1 MEKVLTFEKKLIVI
15 NLIGSYE
22 CKVDA
27 KGRLAMPMDLR
38 KQLDAVLHE
47 GFVIKRSVFKKCL
60 EVYPMSEWNK
70 VMADMSKLN
79 RFVKKNNE
87 FIRRFTAGV
96 KPVELD
102 SNGRMQIAK
111 DLIVHSQIDKNVV
124 VSAAINIIEIWDKDL
139 YEKEINNE
147 DVDFGDLAEDVMG
160 GLEFNELP

>member
-1 MEKVLTFEKKLIVI
+1 MV

-27 KGRLAMPMDLR
+27 KGRLAIPMDLR
-38 KQLDAVLHE
+38 KQLESVLHE
-47 GFVIKRSVFKKCL
+47 GFVIKRSVFKSCL

-70 VMADMSKLN
+70 VMASMSKLN

-96 KPVELD
+96 KTVELD
-102 SNGRMQIAK
+102 NNGRIQIAK
-111 DLIVHSQIDKNVV
+111 DLIVHSKIDKNVV
-124 VSAAINIIEIWDKDL
+124 VSAAIDIIEIWDKDL
-139 YEKEINNE
+139 YEYEINNE